1 MMKFSRRAF
10 FKSSG
15 LALVSFGF
23 APQFLERAVA
33 ETTKRAGKILVVI
46 FQRGAADGL
55 SMVPPTG
62 DAQYHAMRSTT
73 ALRPP
78 GRGAG
83 SALRLDDTFSL
94 HPALEALYPFW
105 STGTMAVVHAVGSP
119 KPTRSHFDAQD
130 FLEAGTPGRRA
141 EDGWLNRTLLSSPQ
155 LNASEF
161 RAVALQ
167 PNLPRSLLGAA
178 PAVAINSLA
187 DFRLRAGRSSAA
199 TERGFE
205 SMYSAAV
212 DGALRHN
219 GQEIFRALR
228 EVQSVKL
235 EEMPA
240 QNGARYPNSPL
251 GKRLA
256 DIARLIHAD
265 LGMEIAATD
274 CGGWDT
280 HVNQGNEQGQLA
292 ARLRDFGDSI
302 AVFTTDLRD
311 KMADLCLVTMTE
323 FGRTVK
329 ENGNRGTDHG
339 TGSVML
345 VLGGGVRGGRI
356 YGRWTELKPANL
368 FEGRDLPV
376 TTDYRTVLCEVLGG
390 QFSLERIDKVFPGFD
405 PRASPSLRM
414 FG

>member
-1 MMKFSRRAF
+1 
-10 FKSSG
+10 
-15 LALVSFGF
+15 
-23 APQFLERAVA
+23 
-33 ETTKRAGKILVVI
+33 
-46 FQRGAADGL
+46 
-55 SMVPPTG
+55 
-62 DAQYHAMRSTT
+62 
-73 ALRPP
+73 
-78 GRGAG
+78 
-83 SALRLDDTFSL
+83 
-94 HPALEALYPFW
+94 
-105 STGTMAVVHAVGSP
+105 MAIVQAVGSP

-141 EDGWLNRTLLSSPQ
+141 EDGWLNRTLLSSPR
-155 LNASEF
+155 LSASDF

-178 PAVAINSLA
+178 PAVAISSLA
-187 DFRLRAGRSSAA
+187 DFRLRAGWNSAA

-228 EVQSVKL
+228 EVQSANL
-235 EEMPA
+235 EQMPA

-265 LGMEIAATD
+265 LGLEIAATD

-302 AVFTTDLRD
+302 AAFA
-311 KMADLCLVTMTE
+311 ADLGEKMGDLCVVTMTE

-339 TGSVML
+339 TGSVMF
-345 VLGGGVRGGRI
+345 VLGGDVRGGRV
-356 YGRWTELKPANL
+356 YGRWAELKPSNL
-368 FEGRDLPV
+368 FEGRDVPV
-376 TTDYRTVLCEVLGG
+376 TTDYRTVLGEALGSHFNLG
-390 QFSLERIDKVFPGFD
+390 RMDKVFPGFD
-405 PRASPSLRM
+405 PQAMPSLRM
-414 FG
+414 FA

>member
-1 MMKFSRRAF
+1 MNFSRRVF
-10 FKSSG
+10 LKSSG

-23 APQFLERAVA
+23 APRFLERALA
-33 ETTKRAGKILVVI
+33 ETTKRGAKILVVI

-62 DAQYHAMRSTT
+62 DAQYHAMRTTT

-78 GRGAG
+78 EKGAG
-83 SALRLDDTFSL
+83 SALRLDGTFSL

-105 STGTMAVVHAVGSP
+105 SEGTMAIVHAVGSP

-141 EDGWLNRTLLSSPQ
+141 GDGWLNRALLSSPDVH
-155 LNASEF
+155 ASEF

-178 PAVAINSLA
+178 PALAISSWA
-187 DFRLRAGRSSAA
+187 DFRLRSGWSAAA

-212 DGALRHN
+212 DSALRHN
-219 GQEIFRALR
+219 GQEIFRTLR
-228 EVQSVKL
+228 QVQNANL
-235 EEMPA
+235 EQMPA
-240 QNGARYPNSPL
+240 QNGARYPNSPF

-265 LGMEIAATD
+265 LGMEIAATH

-302 AVFTTDLRD
+302 AAFATDLRE
-311 KMADLCLVTMTE
+311 KMDDLCVITMTE

-345 VLGGGVRGGRI
+345 ALGGGVQGGRI
-356 YGRWTELKPANL
+356 YGRWTELKPSNL
-368 FEGRDLPV
+368 FEGRDVPV
-376 TTDYRTVLCEVLGG
+376 TKDYRTVLGEVLGG
-390 QFSLERIDKVFPGFD
+390 LFKLERTDKVFPGFE
-405 PRASPSLRM
+405 PRATPSLRM
-414 FG
+414 FT